1 MMIRIIWFVLRKN
14 SSNVS
19 RIHLYVILVLNSQI
33 TPMLLPMVLRL
44 WSLNRRD
51 TWCFRA
57 NQLRRCHPT
66 A

>member
-33 TPMLLPMVLRL
+33 TPMLLLMVLRL
-44 WSLNRRD
+44 GV
-51 TWCFRA
+51 
-57 NQLRRCHPT
+57 
-66 A
+66 